1 MVIFDFVVKE
11 MESLYRELIIILR
24 KCATVTKLPVKQ
36 KVNPLT
42 FSLKNIELD
51 NPSRDET
58 SQEEGSDPGKLNCP
72 IFLKDTAEQ
81 KLCNFDYVLY
91 FWGLF
96 LL

>member
-1 MVIFDFVVKE
+1 

-24 KCATVTKLPVKQ
+24 KCAIVTKLPVKQ

-72 IFLKDTAEQ
+72 KKNTGEQ
-81 KLCNFDYVLY
+81 KLCNFDCFLY